1 MKRNITKRLAAW
13 FMVLCFVL
21 MQMNLPA
28 GCLKLDLSFLNA
40 HAADTMISWQYDKTS
55 PFITYQINADGV
67 TVTANKYDAQKTEH
81 NVQRTAYC

>member
-28 GCLKLDLSFLNA
+28 GCLKLNLSFLNA
-40 HAADTMISWQYDKTS
+40 HAEESLSWHYPDENWGPDENGKDIIKKSYGLIS
-55 PFITYQINADGV
+55 
-67 TVTANKYDAQKTEH
+67 
-81 NVQRTAYC
+81 